1 MLRHTPGKWCEPE
14 ALRCEICS
22 EAQGP
27 RPRRARALPSSE
39 SRGTCACTS
48 SWVVSSPCLWVQSQS
63 PVHGP
68 WALQRPRLGEGG
80 VRPQCPTGT
89 GLLLG
94 TGSTSGLL
102 PQRVREV
109 CAWTTELAPHGHLSE
124 EERPEG
130 TLTCGGE
137 DGPQARRQLPRLA
150 FSLRSHLSAALG
162 DTFPGGWAS
171 PFQGLGPSAST
182 SVLPTGSARAAAGH

>member
-14 ALRCEICS
+14 ALRCGKIC
-22 EAQGP
+22 
-27 RPRRARALPSSE
+27 SE
-39 SRGTCACTS
+39 SRGACACTS

-63 PVHGP
+63 LGHGP
-68 WALQRPRLGEGG
+68 WALQRPRLGEG
-80 VRPQCPTGT
+80 V
-89 GLLLG
+89 
-94 TGSTSGLL
+94 SGLSAL
-102 PQRVREV
+102 QGQACSWGLGLHPGSSRNVSGKDV
-109 CAWTTELAPHGHLSE
+109 HGPHGHLSE
-124 EERPEG
+124 EESPEG

-150 FSLRSHLSAALG
+150 FSLRSHLSAALR

-171 PFQGLGPSAST
+171 PFQGLGPSASI